1 MIRPIRIAVLF
12 AALLAAGCAKD
23 SASSLTH
30 TGITASSWQ
39 SDNRCKASGQ
49 TLFFSFRASGRWQ
62 AECGAS
68 WCRLEPESGKAG
80 TAMLRIEVEPNAT
93 GAERSA
99 AVALRVE
106 GSSAEAAFRIR
117 QAGDDSELGRYT
129 EVNEWVAEYMAKN
142 YLWNEPVERL
152 TLDWSDDY
160 DAFLHRILTGV
171 AACKGADGREMNHDD
186 GHWTDGRRDYFY
198 SYIEGPEPASAAAL
212 HPTRASDNRVT
223 GTGVRLARCVRL
235 TGTDRTI
242 YGLALYAIT
251 PGSPAERAGL
261 ARGMLVSRVDGEAVT
276 AANFAGL
283 LAKLCDGPSVRVQLD
298 RIIWDA
304 DGHFAALEPVGARE
318 LTAETYTDPAVYR
331 AEMTD
336 IGGKRVGYLL
346 YMSFSSEDDQSLVEA
361 FDGLRGADEL
371 ILDLRYNGGGSV
383 RSSTLLST
391 LIAGESCRDRIYCKL
406 TYNARRTKA
415 GESGCYRIGCSEVPD
430 GTGLY
435 PLLETAL
442 PSALGLERVYVL
454 TTGSTA
460 SASELVING
469 LRGMGIDV
477 RLVGSRTNGKNV
489 GMEGFRNRVVG
500 GESYT
505 FMPITFYSENALG
518 FRDYGD
524 GFLPDVPVDETYYP
538 GEFAT
543 TVDAC
548 YAAAARWI
556 RTGDKPAAQRAAAR
570 APRSMVLMPAGEPH
584 SRDRADRGSEVYLDR

>member
-1 MIRPIRIAVLF
+1 MIRPIRIAVLC
-12 AALLAAGCAKD
+12 AALCAAGCAKE

-30 TGITASSWQ
+30 TGITSQSWQ

-68 WCRLEPESGKAG
+68 WCRPDPESGKAG
-80 TAMLRIEVEPNAT
+80 TAILRVEVDPNAT
-93 GAERSA
+93 GSERSA
-99 AVALRVE
+99 TVVLRVT
-106 GSSAEAAFRIR
+106 GSSAQASFRIR
-117 QAGDDSELGRYT
+117 QAGDDSELGQYT
-129 EVNEWVAEYMAKN
+129 EVNEWVADYMSKN
-142 YLWNEPVERL
+142 YLWNEPVGEL
-152 TLDWSDDY
+152 SLDWSDDY
-160 DAFLHRILTGV
+160 DVFLRRILEGV
-171 AACKGADGREMNHDD
+171 AACKGADGRELNHDD

-198 SYIEGPEPASAAAL
+198 SYIEGPEPASASAL
-212 HPTRASDNRVT
+212 HPTRASDGRTT

-242 YGLALYAIT
+242 YGLAIYAIA

-261 ARGMLVSRVDGEAVT
+261 RRGMLVSRVDGETVT

-283 LAKLCDGPSVRVQLD
+283 LGRLCDGPAVRVQLD
-298 RIIWDA
+298 RVVWDA
-304 DGHFAALEPVGARE
+304 DGRFAALEPIGERE
-318 LTAETYTDPAVYR
+318 LTAETYADPAVYR
-331 AEMTD
+331 VCAND

-346 YMSFSSEDDQSLVEA
+346 YMSFSSEDDQSLIEA

-391 LIAGESCRDRIYCKL
+391 LIAGESRRDRIYCKL
-406 TYNARRTKA
+406 TYNARRTQA
-415 GESGCYRIGCSEVPD
+415 GESGCYRIGNREVPD
-430 GTGLY
+430 GTGDY
-435 PLLETAL
+435 APLETAL

-454 TTGSTA
+454 ATGATA

-489 GMEGFRNRVVG
+489 GMEGFRNRTVG

-524 GFLPDVPVDETYYP
+524 GFLPDLAVDENHYP
-538 GEFAT
+538 EEFAT
-543 TVDAC
+543 TGDAC

-570 APRSMVLMPAGEPH
+570 APRSTALAPAGEPH
-584 SRDRADRGSEVYLDR
+584 SRGRAPRGSEVYLDR